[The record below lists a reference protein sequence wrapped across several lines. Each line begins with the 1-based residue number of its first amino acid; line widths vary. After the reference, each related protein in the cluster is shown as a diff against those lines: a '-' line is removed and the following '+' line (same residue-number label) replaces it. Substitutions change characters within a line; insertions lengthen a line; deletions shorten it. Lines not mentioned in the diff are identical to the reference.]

1 MVPKVGLQTDSRE
14 PGVRVVSG
22 GDGPRLKLSG
32 DWNLLALHGR
42 QRELDSALARHALD
56 PDLCWDLREVGSLD
70 NVGAAFI
77 LNALSGR
84 GVEQLELRP
93 EHRELFQ
100 GLQAAPPIQL
110 PRRRWSLA
118 APVEALGRAAFGFR
132 GHFVDAVRLS
142 GQLVLD
148 AIFLVRHPGSIPWR
162 EISASVYRTGAMAL
176 PITALVGFLI
186 GVVLSYLLARQLRRY
201 GADVF
206 LVNLLGISILR
217 ELGPMLA
224 AILVAGR
231 SGSAMTAQLGVM
243 RLTQELDALSVMGI
257 SHTQRLVLSKVLALS
272 VALPLIVLW
281 TNAIALLGGMAAASI
296 QLDFSFR
303 SFIAGLPA
311 AVPVANLWLGLV
323 KGVVFGALIA
333 FLACHFGLRIQ
344 PNTESLGEGTTTS
357 VVTAITIVIFVD
369 AIFAVAFSKVG
380 LY

>member
-14 PGVRVVSG
+14 PGVRIVSG

-42 QRELDSALARHALD
+42 QRELDSALARHAPT

-70 NVGAAFI
+70 NIGAAFI

-311 AVPVANLWLGLV
+311 AVPIANLWLGLV